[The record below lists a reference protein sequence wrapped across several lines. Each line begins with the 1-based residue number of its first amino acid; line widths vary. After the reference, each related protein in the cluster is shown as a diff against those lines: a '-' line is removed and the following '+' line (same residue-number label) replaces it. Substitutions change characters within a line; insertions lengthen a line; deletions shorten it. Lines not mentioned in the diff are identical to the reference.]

1 MLRSTN
7 RELSFLCFGIPRLL
21 FGAGEKISAYDDRFM
36 NLFARSVWRMLCVSV
51 LSSRRTEESVMKTTM
66 MGYLVGAI
74 FTIVIAAVAALDA
87 FAAGGLVLLAS
98 VVAGLGAG
106 LCIGGLIAANFALLA
121 MEEKEKEEVVGH
133 SPSAARAAA

>member
-74 FTIVIAAVAALDA
+74 FTIVIAAAALDA

-98 VVAGLGAG
+98 VVAGLAAG